1 MAHRS
6 KFMSTRVV
14 ALILVST
21 VFASTTPAIPR
32 SETSPHGLLGQA
44 VICFYRGL
52 DWSSGREH
60 YAIRVHD
67 EREGGLAKGS
77 FLYHLTA
84 PGRRIIFV
92 EADISV
98 SRSFEL
104 RSGEIYYIRI
114 DRRGGPRLS
123 RPKLLPIEPEKGVRE
138 IGELSYSGP
147 EPFHD
152 ARQYCLRN
160 DPS

>member
-1 MAHRS
+1 
-6 KFMSTRVV
+6 MSARVV
-14 ALILVST
+14 ALVLVST
-21 VFASTTPAIPR
+21 VFASATPAIPR
-32 SETSPHGLLGQA
+32 SEISPHGFPGQA
-44 VICFYRGL
+44 LISFYRGL
-52 DWSSGREH
+52 DWSSKREH

-67 EREGGLAKGS
+67 ERVGELARGS

-84 PGRRIIFV
+84 PGRRIVFV

-104 RSGEIYYIRI
+104 RSGEIVYIRI
-114 DRRGGPRLS
+114 DRRGGPPLS
-123 RPKLLPIEPEKGVRE
+123 RPKLLPVEPEKGVKE

-147 EPFHD
+147 GPFHD
-152 ARQYCLRN
+152 ARQYCLQN